1 MIRGVLL
8 HSDGGALPV
17 AIGDLLRSR
26 GLRVVATPHPPDFE
40 RKLKDACSAV
50 VVVPAR
56 LVVGRIAHAL
66 AVLRAGPD
74 PRPEVFALLEPGETP
89 PDGVDRAFVALEDA
103 AAAVHESL
111 FARFPTVVPPTKLSA
126 AAVLAADLGPAD
138 AATRPVPTADRAPDD
153 CAASPDSCGR
163 AASSAQVSESQRRS
177 TAAGLRLAENARRL
191 TELESD
197 LDRLLDAALD
207 AYLEAAG
214 ADRGSLLLSPE
225 EGVLEVAR
233 RSGFGD
239 DDDAA
244 EAVEAVAA
252 ESARRATP
260 TQDRADGRIVLACPF
275 TEGGSVLG
283 VLVASVAGDVDEDDR
298 TAAAL
303 SARQAAAT
311 YANARRLE
319 ELRKMAV
326 VDPLT
331 GLFNRRFFERQLRVE
346 LERARRHRRHLSLA
360 IIDVDGFK
368 RFNGVNG
375 YDVGDSV
382 IRETA
387 EVLKNNFREIDVVTR
402 WGGDEFAVI
411 LPETHRF
418 AAAEPVRGRSAHF
431 VDRVRKAVE
440 NHRFRACPTG
450 KVTISAGVA
459 AYPGDAADA
468 LGLFQS
474 ANQALL
480 EAKRTGHNRVI
491 VVGPDGRT
499 AAAAEVS

>member
-1 MIRGVLL
+1 MIPSVLL
-8 HSDGGALPV
+8 FSDGGVLPV
-17 AIGDLLRSR
+17 AAGDLLRSR
-26 GLRVVATPHPPDFE
+26 NLRVVATSHPPDFE
-40 RKLKDACSAV
+40 RKLKDPSSSA

-56 LVVGRIAHAL
+56 LVQGRIAHAL

-74 PRPEVFALLEPGETP
+74 PRPEVFALLETGETP
-89 PDGVDRAFVALEDA
+89 PDGADRAFVSLEDA
-103 AAAVHESL
+103 VSAVHESL
-111 FARFPTVVPPTKLSA
+111 FARFPALVPPTKLPA
-126 AAVLAADLGPAD
+126 DAVLAADYGPSVAEVGPTPAACASTGDLGAESCSSES
-138 AATRPVPTADRAPDD
+138 PV
-153 CAASPDSCGR
+153 
-163 AASSAQVSESQRRS
+163 SSAQTRRTS
-177 TAAGLRLAENARRL
+177 CGNPSGWRLAENARRM

-207 AYLEAAG
+207 SYLEAAG

-239 DDDAA
+239 DDAAA

-252 ESARRATP
+252 ESARRSTP

-275 TEGGSVLG
+275 TEGGNVLG
-283 VLVASVAGDVDEDDR
+283 VLVASVARDVDEDDR

-303 SARQAAAT
+303 CARQAAAS

-346 LERARRHRRHLSLA
+346 IERARRHRRHLSLA

-411 LPETHRF
+411 LPETHRS

-440 NHRFRACPTG
+440 AHRFRACPTG

-474 ANQALL
+474 ANLALL

-499 AAAAEVS
+499 AAAEVS